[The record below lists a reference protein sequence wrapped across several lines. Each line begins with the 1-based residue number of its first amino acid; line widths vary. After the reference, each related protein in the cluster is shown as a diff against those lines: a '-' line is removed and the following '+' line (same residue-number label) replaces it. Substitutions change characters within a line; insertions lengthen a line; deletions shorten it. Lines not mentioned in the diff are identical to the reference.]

1 MNSSFLVNFYSGT
14 LHSYNHHII
23 SRQFFTIE
31 IIPMFIGNLNVFIKS
46 SKKLFIDVKCL
57 CLALHIMLKSFP
69 NKPTRKKVPYPPP
82 LHIQG
87 VGHPLPL
94 LEDGL
99 KVKIFRSSGF

>member
-46 SKKLFIDVKCL
+46 SKKTLYRCKMF
-57 CLALHIMLKSFP
+57 MLGITYYVEKFP
-69 NKPTRKKVPYPPP
+69 
-82 LHIQG
+82 
-87 VGHPLPL
+87 
-94 LEDGL
+94 E
-99 KVKIFRSSGF
+99 